1 MRVKNKKLVKKK
13 NKNNSKNLKMTS
25 NLLKQQIKEK
35 NHVLIHRS
43 TSRNFCFD

>member
-35 NHVLIHRS
+35 KLN
-43 TSRNFCFD
+43 NY